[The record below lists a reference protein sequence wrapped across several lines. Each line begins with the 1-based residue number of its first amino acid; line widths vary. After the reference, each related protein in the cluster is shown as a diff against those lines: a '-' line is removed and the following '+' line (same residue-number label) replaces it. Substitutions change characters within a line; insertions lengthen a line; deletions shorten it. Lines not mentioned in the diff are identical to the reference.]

1 MRLANQLF
9 EVEQSVHVLGAIP
22 TEPTEVL
29 VWWARDMADDDIRP
43 ESIQEATEAE
53 HGDDHESSELREHGS

>member
-1 MRLANQLF
+1 ML
-9 EVEQSVHVLGAIP
+9 VEQPFKAGQSIHVLGAIP
-22 TEPTEVL
+22 TETTEVL

-53 HGDDHESSELREHGS
+53 HGNDHESGELCKHGS